1 MTTFKTS
8 GSAAVLFVLIA
19 AIGCSSS
26 TTNKMETANTPQI
39 ITTQTGLQ
47 YADNKIGT
55 GVMPQ
60 KGQSVTVNY
69 TGKLLDS
76 TVFDSNVDPSKGH
89 VQPFVFTIGVGQ
101 VIKGWDEGVMS
112 MKVGGKR
119 TLIIPPDL
127 AYGDRGAGSVIPPKS
142 TLIFDVEL
150 LGVK

>member
-1 MTTFKTS
+1 MTNSHILK
-8 GSAAVLFVLIA
+8 VLPLVLLISVV
-19 AIGCSSS
+19 IGCSSS
-26 TTNKMETANTPQI
+26 TTNKMETTNTPQV
-39 ITTQTGLQ
+39 ITTPTGLQ
-47 YADNKIGT
+47 YVDDKIGT
-55 GVMPQ
+55 GATPQ

-89 VQPFVFTIGVGQ
+89 VEPFVFKIGLGQ

-119 TLIIPPDL
+119 TLIIPANL
-127 AYGDRGAGSVIPPKS
+127 AYGDRGAGAVIPPKS

-150 LGVK
+150 LGVQ